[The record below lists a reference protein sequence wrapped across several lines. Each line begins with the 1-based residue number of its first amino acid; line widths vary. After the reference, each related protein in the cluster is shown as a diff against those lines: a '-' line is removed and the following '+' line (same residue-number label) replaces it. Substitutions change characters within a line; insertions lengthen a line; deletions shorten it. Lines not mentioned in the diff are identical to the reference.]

1 MSVNDC
7 EVYCGIYVFR
17 VGGFS
22 IDYGVMGIK
31 SVIVSQNVYKKMS
44 KKMNF
49 EVCLM
54 GIFRKLSYNY
64 EVVVIK
70 CVIIVLKI

>member
-1 MSVNDC
+1 
-7 EVYCGIYVFR
+7 
-17 VGGFS
+17 
-22 IDYGVMGIK
+22 
-31 SVIVSQNVYKKMS
+31 MS

-70 CVIIVLKI
+70 CVIIVLKIQDYVVECVIVEVFYKGVDIDSNVLYIKGFIEVQFL